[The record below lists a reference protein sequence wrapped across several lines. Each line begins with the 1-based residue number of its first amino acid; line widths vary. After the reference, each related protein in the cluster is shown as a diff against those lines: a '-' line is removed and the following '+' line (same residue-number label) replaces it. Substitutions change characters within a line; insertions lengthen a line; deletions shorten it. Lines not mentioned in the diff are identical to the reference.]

1 MKINELK
8 KDLEWRGLLK
18 DITNEEVFERI
29 VEAGDAFYIGIDPT
43 ADSIHVGHYLSLSL
57 VRILAKHGLR
67 PVVILGGFT
76 GMIGDPSGRNS
87 EREVVDREVIKTNVG
102 LITNQVKNLT
112 SKLGIENIEVID
124 NTKFYDE
131 MSIIDIYQIYGKLFN
146 VNTMLSRDSVKT
158 RLDAG
163 ISYTEFSYQMFQAID
178 FLKLYEQNGV
188 KLQLGGS
195 DQWGNIVAGTEL
207 IRKVHG
213 ADAESA
219 GLTINL
225 LTDEN
230 GNKIGKTQGVPM
242 WLDKSKTS
250 PYVLYQFFINQ
261 TDETA
266 KKLLAQTTSISE
278 EEFNGIVS
286 SHEANPRERA
296 IQNELAKRFI
306 SQVHSMDDFNQ
317 ANSLSKV
324 LFEERY
330 NDITIEQMDD
340 LKSLPSVQNVEG
352 KLLMDLMIEAE
363 KIGSRR
369 EYREFLSNG
378 SIKINGESV
387 TDENLVLTNEF
398 LLDKV
403 IFLNLGK
410 KNKYLIWK

>member
-18 DITNEEVFERI
+18 DVTNDQAFENI

-43 ADSIHVGHYLSLSL
+43 ADSIHVGHFLSLSL
-57 VRILAKHGLR
+57 TRILAKHGLR
-67 PVVILGGFT
+67 PVIIMGGFT

-87 EREVVDREVIKTNVG
+87 EREVVDRDVIKANVLKIG
-102 LITNQVKNLT
+102 DQVRRLTKNLGVE
-112 SKLGIENIEVID
+112 SVEIVD
-124 NTKFYDE
+124 NTKFYEE
-131 MSIIDIYQIYGKLFN
+131 MSIIDIYQIFGKLFN
-146 VNTMLSRDSVKT
+146 VNTMLSRESVKN

-178 FLKLYEQNGV
+178 FLKLYEQNNV

-207 IRKVHG
+207 IRKMHG
-213 ADAESA
+213 NEVDVA

-242 WLDKSKTS
+242 WLDKEKTS
-250 PYVLYQFFINQ
+250 PYVLFQFFINQ

-266 KKLLAQTTSISE
+266 KKLLAQTTNIDE
-278 EEFNGIVS
+278 EEFNAIVAK
-286 SHEANPRERA
+286 HEANPRERA
-296 IQNELAKRFI
+296 VQNELAERFI
-306 SQVHSMDDFNQ
+306 STVHSTEDFEQ
-317 ANSLSKV
+317 AQSLSKL

-330 NDITIEQMDD
+330 LDITDAQIND
-340 LKSLPSVQNVEG
+340 LKSLPSVQN
-352 KLLMDLMIEAE
+352 KDIALMDLLIEEE

-378 SIKINGESV
+378 SIKINGEVV
-387 TDENLVLTNEF
+387 TDENLILSNEF
-398 LLDKV
+398 LLGQV
-403 IFLNLGK
+403 VFLNLGK
-410 KNKYLIWK
+410 KNKYLVWK